1 MRRNI
6 AYIVVLTGLVVM
18 SLSSCRKEPVPSPEY
33 GERIPVLWDVTEVE
47 DMKETK
53 ALIENEN
60 GLKAAC
66 SATGG
71 KSIGVWADYS
81 ILEGAGEPDASGA
94 PSNGRLMTY
103 ENVFDNAEIV
113 YTGTRWNSAE
123 GKDVYWAVGGDYKFR
138 AYYPQTLAEYITSNS
153 DADIFIVEYKS
164 ELVQE
169 DLCVAYNAIS
179 TSAQGWNS
187 SDEVVLDF
195 DHCMSALRFK
205 FVMGY
210 DNSDKITSCWL
221 ENTSSK
227 TTQAFSTLGLLIYG
241 AQEEGDDDAMIDW
254 TEGYWPEKGTPFYK
268 WSSSAGIYFDEDTE
282 ATAYTDK
289 TSAVLGKGYVDND
302 GWILIIPQKSRGHLD
317 LCFTTEKGGD
327 KVYRVRIPEATEYDA
342 SSTPLSSE
350 YIRARRYT
358 YTVEVSETDLTM
370 SVSSADWNERR
381 SSVEIIL

>member
-1 MRRNI
+1 MI
-6 AYIVVLTGLVVM
+6 M
-18 SLSSCRKEPVPSPEY
+18 SSCTREPMRSPQA
-33 GERIPVLWDVTEVE
+33 GEKQPILWDVRDVKGME
-47 DMKETK
+47 ETR
-53 ALIENEN
+53 ALIDNNDE
-60 GLKAAC
+60 LIQACKPAAD
-66 SATGG
+66 GGDG
-71 KSIGVWADYS
+71 KSIGVWADYT

-94 PSNGRLMTY
+94 SSNGRLVTY
-103 ENVFDNAEIV
+103 KNVFDNAEIIYKEKV
-113 YTGTRWNSAE
+113 GGNFHSDWNVS
-123 GKDVYWAVGGDYKFR
+123 GGDVYWAIGGDYKFR
-138 AYYPQTLAEYITSNS
+138 AYYPQTMTEYITSNS

-187 SDEVVLDF
+187 SDVVFLDF

-268 WSSSAGIYFDEDTE
+268 WSSSAGIYFDGDTE
-282 ATAYTDK
+282 AIAYTDK